1 MFSPCVRPSLM
12 RVAGLCVA
20 AVVLAPLF
28 PAAAA
33 PVQID
38 SGLVEGVVLD
48 ADSGLRVYRGI
59 PFAAPPVGDLRWKA
73 PQPAQ
78 KWDGVRE
85 CTDFGAACPQQGTL
99 AQMMGETL
107 PELSED
113 CLYLNIW
120 TAAKDANAKL
130 PVMVWIHGGG
140 LTLGWGNQKGYDGAA
155 FAERGVVLVSINY
168 RLGPFGY
175 LAHPALSK
183 ESERGVSGNYG
194 FLDQLAALK
203 WVQRN
208 IAGFGGN
215 PDNVLIFG
223 ESAGGTSVNV
233 LCASPLSKGLFHRAI
248 AESAWITD
256 TNFAHLTR
264 PSPRVASAETLGIE
278 WAESVLDGKA
288 IGNAL
293 QSLRAITAEKILEKT
308 GSDYPVAVTIDGW
321 FMPDSSRNIFANGKQ
336 QDVPLIAGTNK
347 DEGTM
352 FAAFL
357 PSTTPEQFRASTR
370 EIYGDHADA
379 VLSLYPLTD
388 KKDLAAAKNQF
399 ITDGWFV
406 HGTRGMLQGMEKVSS
421 KAYQYHFTRRT
432 KAPPAWGA
440 HHGYELGYVFNNLGP
455 AQQEDADEE
464 LAEAMI
470 RYWVQFA
477 ETGDPNVEGLP
488 EWPAYTTESDQY
500 LELGDEI
507 KVGTALRK
515 EACDVLDKARDA
527 EYSQVGDSD

>member
-1 MFSPCVRPSLM
+1 MRNIIICSL
-12 RVAGLCVA
+12 VLLLVPFTAWSNGDAVQVSGGLIKGTA
-20 AVVLAPLF
+20 
-28 PAAAA
+28 
-33 PVQID
+33 D
-38 SGLVEGVVLD
+38 EGV
-48 ADSGLRVYRGI
+48 RVYKGI
-59 PFAAPPVGDLRWKA
+59 PFAAPPVGDLRWRP
-73 PQPAQ
+73 PQPVES
-78 KWDGVRE
+78 WEGVRDASE
-85 CTDFGAACPQQGTL
+85 FSSDCMQAPY
-99 AQMMGETL
+99 GESSFYYRPARPT
-107 PELSED
+107 SED
-113 CLYLNIW
+113 CLCLNVW
-120 TAAKDANAKL
+120 TASEQEEKR
-130 PVMVWIHGGG
+130 PVMVWIHGGA
-140 LTLGWGNQKGYDGAA
+140 LTRGSGAIGTYNGVSLA
-155 FAERGVVLVSINY
+155 RKGVVLVTINY

-175 LAHPALSK
+175 LAHPELSK

-357 PSTTPEQFRASTR
+357 PATTPEQFRASTR